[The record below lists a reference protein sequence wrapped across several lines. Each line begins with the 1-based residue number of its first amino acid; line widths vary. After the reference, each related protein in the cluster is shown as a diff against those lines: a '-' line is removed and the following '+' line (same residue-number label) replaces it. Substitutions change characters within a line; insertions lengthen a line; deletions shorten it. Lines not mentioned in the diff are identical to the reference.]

1 MEAQAV
7 TDRQLQA
14 LAQRVEEL
22 AQAQAR
28 TEQRVEELAQAQAR
42 TERRVEELAQAQA
55 RTEQRVEE
63 LAQALTALTAEV
75 RELRRDVEGIKVDLA
90 QLKVEVHGL
99 KNDVGLLKGDALER
113 HYREFGP
120 AYFSTVVRRPR
131 VLSRAALA
139 DLLDAA
145 VDERRITEEEQH
157 EVLLT
162 NVVLTGQRRDDRQP
176 VYVAVE
182 VSSVIDVHD
191 VSRAQ
196 YRALTLQKLGQPT
209 IPVVA
214 GHFVLPDA
222 DAVAQASGIWRVLN
236 GRRQSPEA

>member
-1 MEAQAV
+1 VAFTVGDFHDLIRLLAEHPEWRAELRRHVLSDELVELPSLVRQLLEAQAI

-14 LAQRVEEL
+14 
-22 AQAQAR
+22 
-28 TEQRVEELAQAQAR
+28 
-42 TERRVEELAQAQA
+42 
-55 RTEQRVEE
+55 
-63 LAQALTALTAEV
+63 
-75 RELRRDVEGIKVDLA
+75 LA

-113 HYREFGP
+113 HYRESGP
-120 AYFSTVVRRPR
+120 AYFSTLVRRPR

-145 VDERRITEEEQH
+145 VDEQRITEEEQH

-162 NVVLTGQRRDDRQP
+162 DVVLTGQRRDDRRP
-176 VYVAVE
+176 VYVAME

-196 YRALTLQKLGQPT
+196 FRALTLQKLGQPT

-214 GHFVLPDA
+214 GHSVLPDA
-222 DAVAQASGIWRVLN
+222 DAIAQASGIWRVLN
-236 GRRQSPEA
+236 GRGQSPEA